1 MAAQPAESIDSPD
14 AGLQSPEIP
23 LLPAGAVLA
32 FILDEE
38 SAAVAESEING
49 ETTSPMPF
57 HRVAGGSQAALCVPD
72 MPPGLAAL
80 LIDIA
85 DTETAVADL
94 AAMVSAM
101 PPECAVLALGDAN
114 DVTLFRDLL
123 GTGVADYL
131 VRPLRPGVLRKAL
144 DSAVAAKKRDRELA
158 DARARLEQI
167 GSGNAMVTADPSVP
181 ARVVAVVG
189 ARGGVGASTVATSV
203 ASMVA
208 SMNKTD
214 VLIIDLDLHYGSVML
229 SLDLDPS
236 DALREALASPERV
249 DNLFIEQSVQ
259 RKGEFLCALGAE
271 DPPNM
276 PMALEKSVLSQLVAK
291 FQRKYNFIVL
301 DVPRGDPLMQQQ
313 AFECATDIVVVG
325 DLTLTGVRDGMRLL
339 NFITESAPRATVYV
353 VAGGSSDPRKS
364 PIRIADLEK
373 SIKRKVDGQIAYD
386 EKALASAVNAGLPV
400 PDAVPRSPIVK
411 SLQPLV
417 KEFRA
422 PEPAKGA
429 PVKGKAEAKPGL
441 FAQLFASKPKKK

>member
-1 MAAQPAESIDSPD
+1 MAAQPAEHLDGQD
-14 AGLQSPEIP
+14 ATLAVPEIP

-38 SAAVAESEING
+38 TAAVADSEVGDN
-49 ETTSPMPF
+49 SPDPLPM
-57 HRVAGGSQAALCVPD
+57 HRVAGGCQTALSISD

-85 DTETAVADL
+85 DTDTAVADL
-94 AAMVSAM
+94 AALVSTM
-101 PPECAVLALGDAN
+101 PPECAVLAIGDAN

-144 DSAVAAKKRDRELA
+144 DAALATKNRERELT
-158 DARARLEQI
+158 DARAKLEQI
-167 GSGNAMVTADPSVP
+167 GTGSLVTVADPNVP
-181 ARVVAVVG
+181 PRVVAVVG
-189 ARGGVGASTVATSV
+189 ARGGVGASTVAISL
-203 ASMVA
+203 ASMVSA
-208 SMNKTD
+208 TNRSD
-214 VLIIDLDLHYGSVML
+214 VLILDLDLHYGSVML
-229 SLDLDPS
+229 ALDLDPS
-236 DALREALASPERV
+236 DALREALQSPDRV

-271 DPPNM
+271 DPPTT
-276 PMALEKSVLSQLVAK
+276 PLQIEGGVLGQLVSK
-291 FQRKYNFIVL
+291 FQSKYNFIVL
-301 DVPRGDPLMQQQ
+301 DVPRGDPVMQQQ

-353 VAGGSSDPRKS
+353 LAGGSADPRKS

-373 SIKRKVDGQIAYD
+373 SIKRKVDGQVAYD
-386 EKALASAVNAGLPV
+386 EKALAGAVNAGVPV
-400 PDAVPRSPIVK
+400 PEAMPRSPIVK
-411 SLQPLV
+411 SLQTLV

-422 PEPAKGA
+422 PESAKGA
-429 PVKGKAEAKPGL
+429 AAKKGESKAGVFGL
-441 FAQLFASKPKKK
+441 FAGKPKKK

>member
-1 MAAQPAESIDSPD
+1 MAAQPAEPIDSQD
-14 AGLQSPEIP
+14 AGLAIPEIP

-32 FILDEE
+32 FIIDEE
-38 SAAVAESEING
+38 TAAVAESELG
-49 ETTSPMPF
+49 GDSPSPLPL
-57 HRVAGGSQAALCVPD
+57 HRVAGGCQSALAVPD
-72 MPPGLAAL
+72 MPPGMAAL

-85 DTETAVADL
+85 DTDTAVNDL
-94 AAMVSAM
+94 AALVSAM
-101 PPECAVLALGDAN
+101 PADCAVLAIGDAN

-131 VRPLRPGVLRKAL
+131 VRPLRPGVLRKAVDAAL
-144 DSAVAAKKRDRELA
+144 AVKRRERELT
-158 DARARLEQI
+158 DARAKLEQI
-167 GSGNAMVTADPSVP
+167 GSGNMMVATDPNVP

-208 SMNKTD
+208 SANKSD
-214 VLIIDLDLHYGSVML
+214 VLILDLDLHYGSVML

-236 DALREALASPERV
+236 DALREALATPDRV

-271 DPPNM
+271 DPPNT
-276 PMALEKSVLSQLVAK
+276 PMQLEKGVLVQLVAK
-291 FQRKYNFIVL
+291 FQRKFQFIVL
-301 DVPRGDPLMQQQ
+301 DVPRGDPVMQQQ
-313 AFECATDIVVVG
+313 AFEVATDIVVVG

-339 NFITESAPRATVYV
+339 NFITESAPRATIFV
-353 VAGGSSDPRKS
+353 VAGGSADPRKS

-373 SIKRKVDGQIAYD
+373 SIKRKVDGQVAYD
-386 EKALASAVNAGLPV
+386 EKAIASAVNAGVPV
-400 PDAVPRSPIVK
+400 PEAAPRSPIVK

-429 PVKGKAEAKPGL
+429 QKADAKPSFL
-441 FAQLFASKPKKK
+441 AQLFATKPKKK

>member
-1 MAAQPAESIDSPD
+1 MAAQPAEPIDSQDD
-14 AGLQSPEIP
+14 AYVVPEIP

-32 FILDEE
+32 FIIDEE
-38 SAAVAESEING
+38 SAGVAEAELTG
-49 ETTSPMPF
+49 GPASPLPL
-57 HRVAGGSQAALCVPD
+57 HRVAGGCQAALSIPD

-94 AAMVSAM
+94 AALVSTM
-101 PPECAVLALGDAN
+101 PPECAVLAIGDAN

-131 VRPLRPGVLRKAL
+131 VRPLRPGVLRKAVDAAL
-144 DSAVAAKKRDRELA
+144 AAKRRERELTE
-158 DARARLEQI
+158 ARTKLEQI
-167 GSGNAMVTADPSVP
+167 GSGNMMVVNDPSVP

-189 ARGGVGASTVATSV
+189 ARGGVGASTVATSI
-203 ASMVA
+203 ASMV
-208 SMNKTD
+208 SMTNKSD

-236 DALREALASPERV
+236 DALREALQSPDRV

-271 DPPNM
+271 DPPNT
-276 PMALEKSVLSQLVAK
+276 PMQIEKGVLNQLVAK
-291 FQRKYNFIVL
+291 FQRKFNFIVL
-301 DVPRGDPLMQQQ
+301 DVPRGDPVMQQQ

-339 NFITESAPRATVYV
+339 NFITESAPRATIYV
-353 VAGGSSDPRKS
+353 VAGGSADPRKS

-373 SIKRKVDGQIAYD
+373 SIKRKVDGQVAYD
-386 EKALASAVNAGLPV
+386 DKALAGAVNAGLPV
-400 PDAVPRSPIVK
+400 PEAMPRSPIVK

-422 PEPAKGA
+422 PEPEKAVAQKG
-429 PVKGKAEAKPGL
+429 GAKPSF

>member
-1 MAAQPAESIDSPD
+1 MAAQPAEPIDSQD
-14 AGLQSPEIP
+14 ADIPTPEIP
-23 LLPAGAVLA
+23 QLPAGAVLA

-38 SAAVAESEING
+38 TAAVAESELNG
-49 ETTSPMPF
+49 HTPSPLPL
-57 HRVAGGSQAALCVPD
+57 HRVVGGCQSALSVAD

-85 DTETAVADL
+85 DTDSAVNDL
-94 AAMVSAM
+94 AALVSSM
-101 PPECAVLALGDAN
+101 PGECAVLAIGDAN

-123 GTGVADYL
+123 GTGVTDYL

-144 DSAVAAKKRDRELA
+144 DTALAAKKRERDLTE
-158 DARARLEQI
+158 ARTRLEQM
-167 GSGNAMVTADPSVP
+167 GSGNMMVAVDSSVP

-189 ARGGVGASTVATSV
+189 ARGGVGASTVATSI

-208 SMNKTD
+208 SANKSD

-229 SLDLDPS
+229 ALDLDPS
-236 DALREALASPERV
+236 DALREALSSPDRV

-271 DPPNM
+271 DPPNT
-276 PMALEKSVLSQLVAK
+276 PLQIEKGVLGQLVTK
-291 FQRKYNFIVL
+291 FQRKFPFIVL
-301 DVPRGDPLMQQQ
+301 DVPRGDPVMQQA
-313 AFECATDIVVVG
+313 AFEAATDIVVVG

-339 NFITESAPRATVYV
+339 NFIAESAPRATVYV
-353 VAGGSSDPRKS
+353 IAGGSADPRKS

-373 SIKRKVDGQIAYD
+373 SIKRKVDGQVAYD
-386 EKALASAVNAGLPV
+386 DKALASAVNAGVPLPE
-400 PDAVPRSPIVK
+400 AAPRSPIVK

-422 PEPAKGA
+422 PEQAKGA
-429 PVKGKAEAKPGL
+429 QKADAKGGSF
-441 FAQLFASKPKKK
+441 FAQLFATKPKKK

>member
-1 MAAQPAESIDSPD
+1 MAAQPAEPLDSQD
-14 AGLQSPEIP
+14 AALAIPEIP

-38 SAAVAESEING
+38 SAAVAESEIGDDPANPL
-49 ETTSPMPF
+49 PM
-57 HRVAGGSQAALCVPD
+57 HRVAGGCQMALSVSD

-80 LIDIA
+80 LIDIS
-85 DTETAVADL
+85 DSDTAVADL
-94 AAMVSAM
+94 AALVSTM

-144 DSAVAAKKRDRELA
+144 DTALATKKRERELT
-158 DARARLEQI
+158 DARAKLEQI
-167 GSGNAMVTADPSVP
+167 GTGGLISVADPSVP
-181 ARVVAVVG
+181 PRVVAVVG
-189 ARGGVGASTVATSV
+189 ARGGVGASTVAISL

-208 SMNKTD
+208 TTNKAD
-214 VLIIDLDLHYGSVML
+214 VLILDLDLHYGSVML

-236 DALREALASPERV
+236 EALREALQSPERV

-271 DPPNM
+271 DPPTT
-276 PMALEKSVLSQLVAK
+276 PLPIEKGVLGQLVEK
-291 FQRKYNFIVL
+291 FQRKYNVIVL
-301 DVPRGDPLMQQQ
+301 DVPRGDPIMQQQ

-339 NFITESAPRATVYV
+339 NFITECAPRATVYV
-353 VAGGSSDPRKS
+353 LAGGAADPRKS

-373 SIKRKVDGQIAYD
+373 SIKRKVDGQVAYD
-386 EKALASAVNAGLPV
+386 EKALAGAVNAGLPV
-400 PDAVPRSPIVK
+400 PEAMPRSPIVK
-411 SLQPLV
+411 SLQSLA

-422 PEPAKGA
+422 PEPASGAAKKGE
-429 PVKGKAEAKPGL
+429 GKAGM
-441 FAQLFASKPKKK
+441 FGLFASKPKKK

>member
-1 MAAQPAESIDSPD
+1 MAAQPAEPFDNLDASQPVPD
-14 AGLQSPEIP
+14 IP
-23 LLPAGAVLA
+23 SLPAGAVLA
-32 FILDEE
+32 FIIDEE
-38 SAAVAESEING
+38 TAAVAESEVSG
-49 ETTSPMPF
+49 DSPSPLPM
-57 HRVAGGSQAALCVPD
+57 HRVVGGCQTALSVPD

-85 DTETAVADL
+85 DTESAVADL
-94 AAMVSAM
+94 AALVSTM
-101 PPECAVLALGDAN
+101 PPDCAVLAIGDAN
-114 DVTLFRDLL
+114 DVSLFRDLL

-131 VRPLRPGVLRKAL
+131 VRPLRPGMLRKAL
-144 DSAVAAKKRDRELA
+144 DTALAAKKRDREMTE
-158 DARARLEQI
+158 ARAKLEQI
-167 GSGNAMVTADPSVP
+167 GSGNMMVPVDPSVP

-189 ARGGVGASTVATSV
+189 ARGGVGTSTVAISL

-208 SMNKTD
+208 TTNKSD
-214 VLIIDLDLHYGSVML
+214 VLILDLDLHYGSVML

-236 DALREALASPERV
+236 DALREALQSPDRV

-271 DPPNM
+271 DPPNTPM
-276 PMALEKSVLSQLVAK
+276 PLEKGVLSQLVEK
-291 FQRKYNFIVL
+291 FQRKFNFIVL
-301 DVPRGDPLMQQQ
+301 DVPRGDPVMQQQ

-353 VAGGSSDPRKS
+353 VAGGAADPRKS

-373 SIKRKVDGQIAYD
+373 SIKRKVDGQVAYD
-386 EKALASAVNAGLPV
+386 EKALAGSVNAGVPV
-400 PDAVPRSPIVK
+400 PEAMPRSPIVK

-429 PVKGKAEAKPGL
+429 AQKGAGKSGL
-441 FAQLFASKPKKK
+441 FGPLFASKPKKK